1 MIKVRKDQEF
11 IMQKIALIEGVS
23 EVRGSGL
30 LLGIQLDKPIASE
43 ITLQMREEGI
53 LVNAANDSTIR
64 IAPALNISRLQLNKF
79 CTIFEKVMSHDN

>member
-1 MIKVRKDQEF
+1 
-11 IMQKIALIEGVS
+11 
-23 EVRGSGL
+23 
-30 LLGIQLDKPIASE
+30 
-43 ITLQMREEGI
+43 MREEGI